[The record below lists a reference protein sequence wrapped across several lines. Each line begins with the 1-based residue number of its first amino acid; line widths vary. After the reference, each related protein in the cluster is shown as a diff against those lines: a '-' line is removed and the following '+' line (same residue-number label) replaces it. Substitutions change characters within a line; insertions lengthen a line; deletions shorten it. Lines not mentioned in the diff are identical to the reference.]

1 MAKARVKVRDYDHG
15 WRELKKRLPDAA
27 GAHVKVG
34 LPTSVGKEPKDVES
48 RDGAAKKINR
58 QLTLA
63 MVGWWN
69 EFGTKDADGGD
80 LIPPRSFLR
89 STHDEN
95 LRKLK
100 RLKTQLVLRILDRE
114 LTVRQALEIMGQWFA
129 SKVRDKIVRLKTPK
143 NAESTLRRKFPKT
156 NPLIDIGQLH
166 QSITHEV
173 VLPKRPKTLPKAV
186 PGRDSAK

>member
-1 MAKARVKVRDYDHG
+1 MARVKSRVRDIDRG
-15 WRELKKRLPDAA
+15 WAELKKRLPDAA

-34 LPTSVGKEPKDVES
+34 LPTRVGKEPKEVES
-48 RDGAAKKINR
+48 DGTAAKVDR
-58 QLTLA
+58 TLTLA

-69 EFGTKDADGGD
+69 EFGTKKKDGST
-80 LIPPRSFLR
+80 LIPSRSFLR

-100 RLKTQLVLRILDRE
+100 RLKTQMVLRILSGE

-129 SKVRDKIVRLKTPK
+129 SKVRDKIVNLKTPP
-143 NAESTLRRKFPKT
+143 NAPSTLAKKFPRT
-156 NPLIDIGQLH
+156 NPLIDIGQLR

-173 VLPKRPKTLPKAV
+173 SIPKKAKKTK
-186 PGRDSAK
+186 G